1 MGKIAF
7 VFSGQGAQYSGMG
20 KELCENYS
28 EAKAI
33 FDAVDAIRPGT
44 SAQCFEGTIEELTET
59 KNTQPCMFAVE
70 LSAAKVLESKGIVP
84 QFVAGFSLG
93 EIAALTYAG
102 CVSIDD
108 GFKLVSKRGELMQ
121 KDAEKVDSAMAA
133 VLKLTNE
140 EVEKLCSQFN
150 NVYPV
155 NYNCP
160 GQVSVA
166 GLRDEIAE
174 LTKAAKA
181 AGGRAVP
188 LKVKGAFHSV
198 FMSDAAEGFK
208 AALNEVQL
216 SEPNVTLY
224 SDYTGKPYEGDKT
237 ELLSKQI
244 MSPVRW
250 QSIVE
255 DMIANGV
262 DTFIEVGPGKT
273 LCGLI
278 SKTDSTVRTFHVE
291 DMKSLEETLAGVMA

>member
-70 LSAAKVLESKGIVP
+70 LSAAKVLESKGIKP
-84 QFVAGFSLG
+84 DFVAGFSLG